1 MGVGGSA
8 GPPAP
13 AATRR
18 GLQGPTPPWP
28 TATVPLSTAL
38 VSCPECTAYLEQSV
52 LDALHAYP
60 FAGEAPFA
68 QRGMPANS
76 SPWLWAFR
84 CGGGELPLLAAHSCI
99 SGTPAAAAAFS
110 PASIRGVAAPAGVP
124 YGVHQVLRSRPS
136 MKSHVAH
143 SAACDLLHT
152 WPGACALQQPAGSQQ
167 EGSAHWTPLGLHSE
181 PCKALTVRPS
191 AGEGA
196 EHGGRGPPGSRQG
209 NHRDSRSRD
218 CSRVFQ
224 SRFVLDHCSAVAS
237 TCSLVVCGPFNKVD
251 L

>member
-1 MGVGGSA
+1 MRVHPHRLLQPQRMRRPPSWTALMGVGGSA

-28 TATVPLSTAL
+28 TATVPLS
-38 VSCPECTAYLEQSV
+38 
-52 LDALHAYP
+52 
-60 FAGEAPFA
+60 FA

-218 CSRVFQ
+218 RSRVFQ